1 MAKLSVEQALSKAK
15 SHKKKG
21 EFAEAQALYV
31 TILKA
36 FPNNKKAQQGLTT
49 LGGGQRSAAEQG
61 PPQAVIDQL
70 VSLFNQGQSELVIE
84 QAKNLTIQYPASF
97 ILWNILGVANK
108 SLGKVAEA
116 TKAFINVTQYNSNF
130 AEGFSNLGV
139 ALGDQGQ
146 LDDAMR
152 AHKRAIKLKPA
163 FFEAYN
169 NMGTV
174 LRKLGN
180 LDECINSYKK
190 AITLK
195 PDYIEAH
202 NNLGVALAEK
212 GNLREAIASYQQV
225 ISLKPD
231 YAEAYNNMGVA
242 LKDQDKL
249 EEAIQ
254 AFARAL
260 AIKPDFADAHYNMGN
275 ALKELGNLEEAIQA
289 FAKALA
295 IKPNYAEAY
304 YSMGNALKELGKFE
318 EAIEAF
324 AKTLAIR
331 PDDAEACINMGVALK
346 DQDKLEEAIQAFA
359 KALAIKP
366 DYAEAYYNIGNARN
380 EQGKLEEAIQS
391 FAKALAIKP
400 NYTEAYNNMGTA
412 LKEQGMLEDAIE
424 AYNKALALKPD
435 QANATENRLNLLIQL
450 QGTALTRNEKLK
462 QIIEDKQP
470 DITWRPKS
478 HIFHA
483 ISSFLSADENQ
494 AHRHIYNFK
503 TCNSKL
509 LDDLNPKDQVFCS
522 AYSNYLSA
530 LLQKPLGEASG
541 LGNSNLVYHIGE
553 SHCLSYAH
561 RNIKINEATFRIAPL
576 ITFGAKAFHF
586 SKANDSAIKAITK
599 ANLDSI
605 PKGSQVFVSF
615 GEIDCR
621 PDEGF
626 ISAAAKLDHSVEDII
641 ANTVTGY
648 LQWFA
653 QHNKAWNHNMHFLNV
668 PAPEYDQTF
677 DAKVNGDVAN
687 IVALFN
693 HKIKEQIAQY
703 NFNMID
709 VFGFTL
715 GKNGFSNS
723 HFHIDAKHLGA
734 KTIPEIEH
742 QLNS

>member
-1 MAKLSVEQALSKAK
+1 LAKLSVEQALSKAK

-21 EFAEAQALYV
+21 ELAEAQALYA

-49 LGGGQRSAAEQG
+49 LGGGQLSAAEQG

-84 QAKNLTIQYPASF
+84 QAKNLTIPYPASF

-152 AHKRAIKLKPA
+152 AHKRAIKLKPV

-180 LDECINSYKK
+180 LDECISSYKK

-254 AFARAL
+254 AFA
-260 AIKPDFADAHYNMGN
+260 
-275 ALKELGNLEEAIQA
+275 
-289 FAKALA
+289 
-295 IKPNYAEAY
+295 
-304 YSMGNALKELGKFE
+304 
-318 EAIEAF
+318 
-324 AKTLAIR
+324 
-331 PDDAEACINMGVALK
+331 
-346 DQDKLEEAIQAFA
+346 

-366 DYAEAYYNIGNARN
+366 DYAEAYYNIGNARK

-412 LKEQGMLEDAIE
+412 LKKQGMLEDAIE

-462 QIIEDKQP
+462 QIIEDKQT
-470 DITWRPKS
+470 DITWRPKP

-561 RNIKINEATFRIAPL
+561 RNIKINGATSRIAPM

-586 SKANDSAIKAITK
+586 SKATDSAFKAITK

-626 ISAAAKLDHSVEDII
+626 ISAATKLDQSVEDII

-734 KTIPEIEH
+734 KAIPEIEH

>member
-1 MAKLSVEQALSKAK
+1 MGQYRGIAVAKVSVEQALAKAK
-15 SHKKKG
+15 SHTKKG
-21 EFAEAQALYV
+21 ELAEAQALYA

-36 FPNNKKAQQGLTT
+36 FPNNKKAQQGLIS
-49 LGGGQRSAAEQG
+49 LGGGQRSAGEQG
-61 PPQAVIDQL
+61 PPQALIDQL
-70 VSLFNQGQSELVIE
+70 IGLYNQGQS
-84 QAKNLTIQYPASF
+84 QAIVSQTHKLTAQYPRSF

-108 SLGKVAEA
+108 SLGKIAEA
-116 TKAFINVTQYNSNF
+116 TNAFMKVIQYNPHY
-130 AEGFSNLGV
+130 ADGYSNLGV

-146 LDDAMR
+146 LDE
-152 AHKRAIKLKPA
+152 AIAAYKKAIQLKPG
-163 FFEAYN
+163 FFEAFN
-169 NMGTV
+169 NMGTA
-174 LRKLGN
+174 LRRKGSIE
-180 LDECINSYKK
+180 ECIKSYNK
-190 AITLK
+190 AIALK
-195 PDYIEAH
+195 PDYIEAY
-202 NNLGVALAEK
+202 NNLGVAMAKLGKLE
-212 GNLREAIASYQQV
+212 EAIVAYNQALA
-225 ISLKPD
+225 IKPD
-231 YAEAYNNMGVA
+231 YAEAHYNMGA
-242 LKDQDKL
+242 SLADQDKL
-249 EEAIQ
+249 EEAI
-254 AFARAL
+254 AA
-260 AIKPDFADAHYNMGN
+260 YN
-275 ALKELGNLEEAIQA
+275 
-289 FAKALA
+289 
-295 IKPNYAEAY
+295 
-304 YSMGNALKELGKFE
+304 
-318 EAIEAF
+318 
-324 AKTLAIR
+324 
-331 PDDAEACINMGVALK
+331 
-346 DQDKLEEAIQAFA
+346 

-366 DYAEAYYNIGNARN
+366 DYAEAYSNMGVALKD
-380 EQGKLEEAIQS
+380 QGKLEEAI
-391 FAKALAIKP
+391 
-400 NYTEAYNNMGTA
+400 EAYNKALSIKPDYAEAYSNMGNA
-412 LKEQGMLEDAIE
+412 LKDQGKLEEAIE
-424 AYNKALALKPD
+424 AYNKALAIKPD
-435 QANATENRLNLLIQL
+435 YAVITENRLNLLIQL

-462 QIIEDKQP
+462 EIIEDKQP

-561 RNIKINEATFRIAPL
+561 RNIKINGATSRIAPM

-586 SKANDSAIKAITK
+586 SKANDSAFKAITK

-605 PKGSQVFVSF
+605 PKGAQVFVSF

-626 ISAAAKLDHSVEDII
+626 ISAAANLDQSVEDII

-668 PAPEYDQTF
+668 PAPVYDQTF

-734 KTIPEIEH
+734 KAIPEIEH

>member
-1 MAKLSVEQALSKAK
+1 
-15 SHKKKG
+15 
-21 EFAEAQALYV
+21 
-31 TILKA
+31 
-36 FPNNKKAQQGLTT
+36 
-49 LGGGQRSAAEQG
+49 
-61 PPQAVIDQL
+61 
-70 VSLFNQGQSELVIE
+70 
-84 QAKNLTIQYPASF
+84 
-97 ILWNILGVANK
+97 
-108 SLGKVAEA
+108 
-116 TKAFINVTQYNSNF
+116 
-130 AEGFSNLGV
+130 
-139 ALGDQGQ
+139 
-146 LDDAMR
+146 
-152 AHKRAIKLKPA
+152 
-163 FFEAYN
+163 
-169 NMGTV
+169 MG
-174 LRKLGN
+174 N
-180 LDECINSYKK
+180 
-190 AITLK
+190 
-195 PDYIEAH
+195 
-202 NNLGVALAEK
+202 
-212 GNLREAIASYQQV
+212 
-225 ISLKPD
+225 
-231 YAEAYNNMGVA
+231 A
-242 LKDQDKL
+242 LKDQGKL
-249 EEAIQ
+249 EEAIV
-254 AFARAL
+254 A
-260 AIKPDFADAHYNMGN
+260 YN
-275 ALKELGNLEEAIQA
+275 
-289 FAKALA
+289 
-295 IKPNYAEAY
+295 
-304 YSMGNALKELGKFE
+304 
-318 EAIEAF
+318 
-324 AKTLAIR
+324 
-331 PDDAEACINMGVALK
+331 
-346 DQDKLEEAIQAFA
+346 

-366 DYAEAYYNIGNARN
+366 DYAV
-380 EQGKLEEAIQS
+380 
-391 FAKALAIKP
+391 
-400 NYTEAYNNMGTA
+400 
-412 LKEQGMLEDAIE
+412 
-424 AYNKALALKPD
+424 
-435 QANATENRLNLLIQL
+435 ATENRLSLLIQL

-462 QIIEDKQP
+462 EIIEDKQP

-561 RNIKINEATFRIAPL
+561 RNIKINGVTSRIAPM

-586 SKANDSAIKAITK
+586 SKANDSAFKAITK

-626 ISAAAKLDHSVEDII
+626 ISTAAKLDQSVEDII

-653 QHNKAWNHNMHFLNV
+653 QHNKAWNQNMHFLNV

-693 HKIKEQIAQY
+693 HKIKEQIARY

-734 KTIPEIEH
+734 KAIPEIEH

>member
-1 MAKLSVEQALSKAK
+1 LAKLSVEQALSKAK

-21 EFAEAQALYV
+21 ELAEAQALYA

-49 LGGGQRSAAEQG
+49 LGGGQLSAAEQG

-152 AHKRAIKLKPA
+152 AHKRAIKLKPV

-180 LDECINSYKK
+180 LDECISSYKK

-254 AFARAL
+254 AFA
-260 AIKPDFADAHYNMGN
+260 
-275 ALKELGNLEEAIQA
+275 
-289 FAKALA
+289 
-295 IKPNYAEAY
+295 
-304 YSMGNALKELGKFE
+304 
-318 EAIEAF
+318 
-324 AKTLAIR
+324 
-331 PDDAEACINMGVALK
+331 
-346 DQDKLEEAIQAFA
+346 

-366 DYAEAYYNIGNARN
+366 DYAEAYYNIGNARK

-412 LKEQGMLEDAIE
+412 LKKQGMLEDAIE

-462 QIIEDKQP
+462 QIIEDKQT
-470 DITWRPKS
+470 DITWRPKP

-561 RNIKINEATFRIAPL
+561 RNIKINGATSRIAPM

-586 SKANDSAIKAITK
+586 SKATDSAFKAITK

-626 ISAAAKLDHSVEDII
+626 ISAATKLDQSVEDII

-734 KTIPEIEH
+734 KAIPEIEH

>member
-1 MAKLSVEQALSKAK
+1 M
-15 SHKKKG
+15 KKG
-21 EFAEAQALYV
+21 EIAEAQALYV

-36 FPNNKKAQQGLTT
+36 FPNNKKAQQGLTA
-49 LGGGQRSAAEQG
+49 LDGGQLSPAEQG

-70 VSLFNQGQSELVIE
+70 MSLYRQGQLELVVD
-84 QAKNLTIQYPASF
+84 QAQDLTVQFPKAIA
-97 ILWNILGVANK
+97 LWNILGA
-108 SLGKVAEA
+108 SAAQLGKLDQAV
-116 TKAFINVTQYNSNF
+116 KAFEEIIFLNPNQASSYY
-130 AEGFSNLGV
+130 NLG
-139 ALGDQGQ
+139 
-146 LDDAMR
+146 
-152 AHKRAIKLKPA
+152 
-163 FFEAYN
+163 N
-169 NMGTV
+169 
-174 LRKLGN
+174 
-180 LDECINSYKK
+180 
-190 AITLK
+190 
-195 PDYIEAH
+195 
-202 NNLGVALAEK
+202 
-212 GNLREAIASYQQV
+212 
-225 ISLKPD
+225 
-231 YAEAYNNMGVA
+231 A
-242 LKDQDKL
+242 LKDQ
-249 EEAIQ
+249 
-254 AFARAL
+254 
-260 AIKPDFADAHYNMGN
+260 
-275 ALKELGNLEEAIQA
+275 
-289 FAKALA
+289 
-295 IKPNYAEAY
+295 
-304 YSMGNALKELGKFE
+304 GKVE
-318 EAIEAF
+318 EAIEAYNK
-324 AKTLAIR
+324 ALVIK
-331 PDDAEACINMGVALK
+331 PDYEAALNNVVIALK
-346 DQDKLEEAIQAFA
+346 TQGESGEKRLKKALETYNEAQTLKTENANSYFSRALDLQVKGKLDEAIDAYK

-366 DYAEAYYNIGNARN
+366 DYAEAYSNMGVALQ
-380 EQGKLEEAIQS
+380 EQGKLEEAIEAYNRALAIKPDYAEAYFNMGNPLKDQGKLEE
-391 FAKALAIKP
+391 AIAAYNKALAIKP
-400 NYTEAYNNMGTA
+400 DYAEAYSNMGNALKDQGKLEEAIAAYNKALAIKPDYAEAYSNMGNALQEQGKLEEAIEAYNKALAIKPDYAEAYSNMGNA
-412 LKEQGMLEDAIE
+412 LKKQGMLEDAIE

-462 QIIEDKQP
+462 QIIEDKQT

-509 LDDLNPKDQVFCS
+509 LDDLSPKDQVFCS

-561 RNIKINEATFRIAPL
+561 RNIKINGATSRIAPM

-586 SKANDSAIKAITK
+586 SKATDSAFKAITK

-626 ISAAAKLDHSVEDII
+626 ISAATKLDQSVEDII

-723 HFHIDAKHLGA
+723 HFHIDARHLGA
-734 KTIPEIEH
+734 KAIPEIEH

>member
-1 MAKLSVEQALSKAK
+1 LAKLSVEQALSKAK

-21 EFAEAQALYV
+21 ELAEAQALYA

-49 LGGGQRSAAEQG
+49 LGGGQLSAAEQG

-152 AHKRAIKLKPA
+152 AHKRAIKLKPV

-180 LDECINSYKK
+180 LDECISSYKK

-254 AFARAL
+254 AFA
-260 AIKPDFADAHYNMGN
+260 
-275 ALKELGNLEEAIQA
+275 
-289 FAKALA
+289 
-295 IKPNYAEAY
+295 
-304 YSMGNALKELGKFE
+304 
-318 EAIEAF
+318 
-324 AKTLAIR
+324 
-331 PDDAEACINMGVALK
+331 
-346 DQDKLEEAIQAFA
+346 

-366 DYAEAYYNIGNARN
+366 DYAEAYYNIGNARK

-412 LKEQGMLEDAIE
+412 LKKQGMLEDAIE

-435 QANATENRLNLLIQL
+435 QATATENRLNLLIQL

-462 QIIEDKQP
+462 QIIEDKQT
-470 DITWRPKS
+470 DITWRPKP

-561 RNIKINEATFRIAPL
+561 RNIKINGATSRIAPM

-586 SKANDSAIKAITK
+586 SKATDSAFKAITK

-626 ISAAAKLDHSVEDII
+626 ISAATKLDQSVEDII

-734 KTIPEIEH
+734 KAIPEIEH

>member
-15 SHKKKG
+15 SHTKKG
-21 EFAEAQALYV
+21 ELAEAQALYA

-275 ALKELGNLEEAIQA
+275 ALKELG
-289 FAKALA
+289 
-295 IKPNYAEAY
+295 
-304 YSMGNALKELGKFE
+304 
-318 EAIEAF
+318 
-324 AKTLAIR
+324 
-331 PDDAEACINMGVALK
+331 
-346 DQDKLEEAIQAFA
+346 KLEEAIQA
-359 KALAIKP
+359 
-366 DYAEAYYNIGNARN
+366 
-380 EQGKLEEAIQS
+380 

-435 QANATENRLNLLIQL
+435 QADATENRLNLLIQL

-470 DITWRPKS
+470 DIIWRPKS

-561 RNIKINEATFRIAPL
+561 RNIKINGATSRIAPM

-586 SKANDSAIKAITK
+586 SKANDSAFKAITK
-599 ANLDSI
+599 ANLDSV

-626 ISAAAKLDHSVEDII
+626 ISAAAKLDQSVEDII

-668 PAPEYDQTF
+668 PAPEYDQTV

-734 KTIPEIEH
+734 KAIPEIEH

>member
-1 MAKLSVEQALSKAK
+1 LAKLSVEQALSKAK

-21 EFAEAQALYV
+21 ELAEAQALYA

-49 LGGGQRSAAEQG
+49 LGGGQLSAAEQG

-152 AHKRAIKLKPA
+152 AHKRAIKLKPV

-180 LDECINSYKK
+180 LDECISSYKK

-254 AFARAL
+254 AFA
-260 AIKPDFADAHYNMGN
+260 
-275 ALKELGNLEEAIQA
+275 
-289 FAKALA
+289 
-295 IKPNYAEAY
+295 
-304 YSMGNALKELGKFE
+304 
-318 EAIEAF
+318 
-324 AKTLAIR
+324 
-331 PDDAEACINMGVALK
+331 
-346 DQDKLEEAIQAFA
+346 

-366 DYAEAYYNIGNARN
+366 DYAEAYYNIGNARK

-412 LKEQGMLEDAIE
+412 LKKQGMLEDAIE

-462 QIIEDKQP
+462 QIIEDKQT
-470 DITWRPKS
+470 DITWRPKP

-561 RNIKINEATFRIAPL
+561 RNIKINGATSRIAPM

-586 SKANDSAIKAITK
+586 SKATDSAFKAITK

-626 ISAAAKLDHSVEDII
+626 ISAATKLDQSVEDII

-723 HFHIDAKHLGA
+723 HFHIDARHLGA
-734 KTIPEIEH
+734 KAIPEIEH

>member
-1 MAKLSVEQALSKAK
+1 LAKLSVEQALSKAK

-21 EFAEAQALYV
+21 ELAEAQALYA

-49 LGGGQRSAAEQG
+49 LGGGQLSAAEQG

-152 AHKRAIKLKPA
+152 AHKRAIKLKPV

-180 LDECINSYKK
+180 LDECISSYKK

-254 AFARAL
+254 AFA
-260 AIKPDFADAHYNMGN
+260 
-275 ALKELGNLEEAIQA
+275 
-289 FAKALA
+289 
-295 IKPNYAEAY
+295 
-304 YSMGNALKELGKFE
+304 
-318 EAIEAF
+318 
-324 AKTLAIR
+324 
-331 PDDAEACINMGVALK
+331 
-346 DQDKLEEAIQAFA
+346 

-366 DYAEAYYNIGNARN
+366 DYAEAYYNIGNARK

-412 LKEQGMLEDAIE
+412 LKKQGMLEDAIE

-462 QIIEDKQP
+462 QIIEDKQT

-509 LDDLNPKDQVFCS
+509 LDDLSPKDQVFCS

-561 RNIKINEATFRIAPL
+561 RNIKINGATSRIAPM

-586 SKANDSAIKAITK
+586 SKATDSAFKAITK

-626 ISAAAKLDHSVEDII
+626 ISAATKLDQSVEDII

-723 HFHIDAKHLGA
+723 HFHIDARHLGA
-734 KTIPEIEH
+734 KAIPEIEH